1 VPFSGTLVGVA
12 TRILTIEDDERIRT
26 AVRMALE
33 DEGWTVAEADSGED
47 ALESFAREPADVV
60 LIDLMLPGIDGFD
73 VCRSIRKMSD
83 VPIVMVTARTDTHD
97 VVAGLEAGA
106 DDYVTKPFQPK
117 ELSAR
122 IRALL
127 RRIRASDPGSTHLR
141 FGDLEIIPE
150 EGTVRR
156 AGHEVHLTKTEFRLL
171 VELASAPGRVFSREQ
186 LLERVW
192 GYDYFGDGRLVDV
205 HVRRLRTKIEADPA
219 HPRHVAT
226 VRGLGYKIQ
235 A

>member
-1 VPFSGTLVGVA
+1 VG
-12 TRILTIEDDERIRT
+12 TRILTVEDDERIRT

-33 DEGWTVAEADSGED
+33 DEGWEVIEAESGED
-47 ALESFAREPADVV
+47 ALVSWGAGPADVV
-60 LIDLMLPGIDGFD
+60 LIDLMLPGMDGFE
-73 VCRSIRKMSD
+73 VCRHIRKASD
-83 VPIVMVTARTDTHD
+83 VPIVMVTARADTHD

-127 RRIRASDPGSTHLR
+127 RRARPAEPGRAHLR
-141 FGDLEIIPE
+141 FGDLEVVPD
-150 EGTVRR
+150 EGVVRR
-156 AGHEVHLTKTEFRLL
+156 DGEEVHLTKTEFRLL
-171 VELASAPGRVFSREQ
+171 CELASAPGRVFSREQ

-205 HVRRLRTKIEADPA
+205 HVRRLRTKVEVDAA
-219 HPRHVAT
+219 NPRHVVT
-226 VRGLGYKIQ
+226 VRGLGYKLQ
-235 A
+235 S